1 MIALRFVT
9 LFFPFIRETILGKAT
24 IREAVRYAPRKL
36 ILLCAV
42 MLSFF
47 LNAIFLPQ
55 YITLRKEYNVLSGVL
70 TTTQAQV
77 QNLVDEVK
85 DLKLKRKP
93 PPTDKEDG
101 LDDPYAMGLSEI
113 LARERENQKLR

>member
-24 IREAVRYAPRKL
+24 IREAFKYAPRKL
-36 ILLCAV
+36 VLLCAV

-55 YITLRKEYNVLSGVL
+55 YITLRKEHAALAGLLS
-70 TTTQAQV
+70 TSQAQV
-77 QNLVDEVK
+77 ASLEGEVK
-85 DLKLKRKP
+85 DLKLKQKP
-93 PPTDKEDG
+93 PDIKQAAFEDPFANG
-101 LDDPYAMGLSEI
+101 LNDI
-113 LARERENQKLR
+113 LAREREALKNK